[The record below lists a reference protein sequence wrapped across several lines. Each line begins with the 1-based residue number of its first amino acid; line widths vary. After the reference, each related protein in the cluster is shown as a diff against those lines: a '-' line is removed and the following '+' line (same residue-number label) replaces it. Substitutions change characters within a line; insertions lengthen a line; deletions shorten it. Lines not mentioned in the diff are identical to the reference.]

1 MPIPLI
7 GGIAAA
13 ILVIVLFLL
22 SYVKAPPDH
31 AFLISGVK
39 KQPRVLIGRA
49 GFRIPFLERM
59 DRLYLGQMS
68 VDIKTDRPVPTNDF
82 INVSVDAVAKIRIMP
97 TPEGIALAA
106 KNFLNKSADQISMDL
121 MDSLQGNMR
130 EIVGTLSLK
139 DINTDRDSFSDEVM
153 NKASK
158 DLAKLGIE
166 IVSCNIQNVTDE
178 NGLIKDLG
186 ADNTAKIKKDASIA
200 KAQADRDVAI
210 AQAQADREANDA
222 RVQAETEIAQKNTEL
237 EVKKAELKVAA
248 DMKRAQADA
257 AYKIEEQEQ
266 QRSIETATVNAQIAK
281 TEREAELKQKEVE
294 VAKQT
299 LDADIRAKADAEKST
314 VRRRKLRLSCSSV
327 RGMPRPRCSSSRRKL
342 RPSRPRQKPPSTPR
356 SRRPLVLPLSVR
368 PRLRLSR
375 PRLWLKPKVS
385 TRRLRP

>member
-281 TEREAELKQKEVE
+281 TEREAELKQRSPSRPWTLTS
-294 VAKQT
+294 APRQT
-299 LDADIRAKADAEKST
+299 QRST